1 MRKSLVIYCQQRT
14 KKLIK
19 MLISIYTRYTPDEL
33 TDLGRAME
41 REGSSSLQDFIANA
55 VLEKVRSIL
64 SADK

>member
-1 MRKSLVIYCQQRT
+1 
-14 KKLIK
+14 